1 MNIYPDC
8 SKTEIL
14 NSYLPKLEN
23 SEKFNWQN
31 CWYPIIFVQDL
42 PQHRPYGFSL
52 YDQPL
57 VLFKDASGKFACLKD
72 ICPHR
77 TAKLSQGQVIDGKLE
92 CLYHGWQ
99 FGANGKCLYIPQLL
113 AGATIPHN
121 ACVKSFTVV
130 EKQGIVWLWP
140 GNPEEA
146 DEKLLPILTELDDPK
161 FIKLDYLLNLPY
173 DQSYFIENVIDPAHI
188 PINHNNKRF
197 KRENA
202 QPLEMEVIDISI
214 QGIRGRYRNQ
224 KTQDSW
230 IHLEFIAPNLVKY
243 AVWKEQG
250 LVGGADLYSMPLGRG
265 KCRILL
271 RNYHSA
277 LSWKKKIKPRW
288 FDHFER
294 NRILEEDLE
303 LIREQQMQIESLG
316 KEMKELF
323 LPLKTSDLLVVEY
336 RKWLD
341 KYGSDLP
348 FYQGYETAKLNVD
361 VARQPMEIGNR
372 LTRHTQICSSCNLA
386 HQISNRLKQSFV
398 VAAIAFAA
406 VAMLMENYQTRFF
419 VVGLF
424 CLSLIL
430 AVVAHKFKTQFE
442 RDVIRDYITTEKRKK
457 YN

>member
-1 MNIYPDC
+1 MTIYPDS

-14 NSYLPKLEN
+14 NSSLPRLGAKE
-23 SEKFNWQN
+23 EFNWQN
-31 CWYPIIFVQDL
+31 CWYPVIFVQDL

-52 YDQPL
+52 YDEPL
-57 VLFKDASGKFACLKD
+57 VLFQDASGKFACLKD

-99 FGANGKCLYIPQLL
+99 FGANGKCLHIPQLL

-146 DEKLLPILTELDDPK
+146 DEELLPILTELDAPK
-161 FIKLDYLLNLPY
+161 FIKRDYLLNLPY

-188 PINHNNKRF
+188 PINHNGKRF
-197 KRENA
+197 KRQNA
-202 QPLEMEVIDISI
+202 QPLEMEVLDVSS

-224 KTQDSW
+224 KNQTSW
-230 IHLEFIAPNLVKY
+230 IYLEFIAPNLVRY

-250 LVGGADLYSMPLGRG
+250 LFGGADLYSLPLGKG
-265 KCRILL
+265 KCKILL
-271 RNYHSA
+271 RNYDSV
-277 LSWKKKIKPRW
+277 LPWKKRIEPRW
-288 FDHFER
+288 FEHFGR

-323 LPLKTSDLLVVEY
+323 LPLKTSDMLVIEY

-348 FYQGYETAKLNVD
+348 FYQGYETAKLNV
-361 VARQPMEIGNR
+361 AATQPMEIGNR
-372 LTRHTQICSSCNLA
+372 LTRHTQICSSCNQA
-386 HQISNRLKQSFV
+386 HQISHQLKQMFV
-398 VAAIAFAA
+398 VAAIAFAT
-406 VAMLMENYQTRFF
+406 VAMLIENERTRFWL
-419 VVGLF
+419 VGLF
-424 CLSLIL
+424 CMSLVL
-430 AVVAHKFKTQFE
+430 AVIAQKFKTQFE
-442 RDVIRDYITTEKRKK
+442 RDVIRNYITTEKNQKH
-457 YN
+457 N